1 MLSMSS
7 RITASKA
14 VAFCDLEDE
23 IAILNTETA
32 QYFTMNPVAARVWE
46 LIQEPAALSQICAI
60 IEDEYE
66 IDSEQCHHDLL
77 NLIHK
82 LADAGL
88 VSHE

>member
-1 MLSMSS
+1 MSS
-7 RITASKA
+7 RVTASKA
-14 VAFCDLEDE
+14 VVLCDLEDE
-23 IAILNTETA
+23 IAILNIETS

-46 LIQEPAALSQICAI
+46 LIQEPAVLSQICAT

-66 IDSEQCHHDLL
+66 VDSEQCYRDLF

>member
-1 MLSMSS
+1 
-7 RITASKA
+7 
-14 VAFCDLEDE
+14 
-23 IAILNTETA
+23 
-32 QYFTMNPVAARVWE
+32 MNPVAARVWE
-46 LIQEPAALSQICAI
+46 LIQEPAALSQICAT

-66 IDSEQCHHDLL
+66 VDREQCYRDLF